1 MTCDVFREGP
11 LSSFGRPRRCCRPS
25 LPLRRAHAA
34 HGRQG
39 PVEKVEPCRIQQ
51 RLDGSDGRTDWPVR
65 RAALHGLAVDW
76 HGYDDV
82 QGGPVRK
89 SGLHYRCRHRGNPSR
104 ERQIPPR
111 PHLSRRDHLH
121 CARDSMPMRRCHVL
135 CLHGS
140 SCSKWWLTLH
150 EEDLLCIRCH
160 AHVPVC
166 TQKQPFKR
174 ERCSLMDGHGWP
186 CERPQ

>member
-1 MTCDVFREGP
+1 MRRHELLF
-11 LSSFGRPRRCCRPS
+11 SFPTVVVADPRRVTSPTHSPLHFKFGVNPTPES
-25 LPLRRAHAA
+25 LTVIMNVLRFSCPRGQSAAPHGWTGSTEQLAHD
-34 HGRQG
+34 
-39 PVEKVEPCRIQQ
+39 
-51 RLDGSDGRTDWPVR
+51 L
-65 RAALHGLAVDW
+65 
-76 HGYDDV
+76 
-82 QGGPVRK
+82 QGGLVRQM
-89 SGLHYRCRHRGNPSR
+89 GLHDRRRWCVHRSR
-104 ERQIPPR
+104 EVQPSGR
-111 PHLSRRDHLH
+111 PHLARGDHLH
-121 CARDSMPMRRCHVL
+121 HARDSMPMRRCHVL

-160 AHVPVC
+160 ANMPVC